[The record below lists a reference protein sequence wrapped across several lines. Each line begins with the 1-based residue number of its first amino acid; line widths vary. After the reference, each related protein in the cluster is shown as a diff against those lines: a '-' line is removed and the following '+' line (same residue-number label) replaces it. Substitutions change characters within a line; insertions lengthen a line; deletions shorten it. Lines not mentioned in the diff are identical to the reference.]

1 MTADIITLYIQIFCI
16 ITFTL
21 YVVYVL
27 AVIPLYKSLPLKI
40 VKIYNSV
47 MFDFAIFM
55 AILMVFYVLNYLIFH
70 IKHSLFISIELMI
83 TLSSGVLLLAAVAA
97 MYVYVPYMLDN
108 FENLVEEFFKFNNF
122 TITKESASDLFI
134 FSIQF
139 MAKTALPIFALLFVL
154 AIGINA
160 YQVGFYIS
168 TKAIEPKFNKLNFF
182 ANFMKTFFNKRK
194 VVELIKSLLKIFVL
208 TAYAWY
214 LVHNEIDTIVRMT
227 DADYRDLMVYLGHLV
242 FDVAIRIAALV
253 LVIGIA
259 DYAYQKW
266 QHNEDLKMT
275 KQEIKEEYK
284 QMEGDPIVKN
294 RIRQA
299 QRDAA
304 RQRMMEEVPKSDVV
318 ITNPTHYAVAIRY
331 DMDVDR
337 APKVVAKGQRL
348 MALKIKE
355 IARASGVKIVEDPPL
370 ARTLYNSVEVDEEIP
385 ETLYKTLAQILM
397 TLDKF
402 RKR

>member
-1 MTADIITLYIQIFCI
+1 MAENKDG
-16 ITFTL
+16 
-21 YVVYVL
+21 
-27 AVIPLYKSLPLKI
+27 AEKSEEATSKKKEDARKEGN
-40 VKIYNSV
+40 VAKS
-47 MFDFAIFM
+47 MD
-55 AILMVFYVLNYLIFH
+55 
-70 IKHSLFISIELMI
+70 
-83 TLSSGVLLLAAVAA
+83 LSSGVLLVAAVGA
-97 MYVYVPYMLDN
+97 MYAYVPYMLDN
-108 FENLVEEFFKFNNF
+108 FENLVEEFFKFNNY
-122 TITKESASDLFI
+122 TITQDSAADI
-134 FSIQF
+134 FMF
-139 MAKTALPIFALLFVL
+139 MIEFLAKVTLPIFAFLFVI
-154 AIGINA
+154 AMAVNI
-160 YQVGFYIS
+160 YQVGFHIS

-194 VVELIKSLLKIFVL
+194 VVELIKSLIKIFVL
-208 TAYAWY
+208 GIYAWF
-214 LVHNEIDTIVRMT
+214 LVADELDTIVRMT
-227 DADYRDLMVYLGHLV
+227 DADYRDQMVYLGHLV
-242 FDVAIRIAALV
+242 FDVSIRIAVLV
-253 LVIGIA
+253 LVIGFA

-275 KQEIKEEYK
+275 KQELKEEYK

-331 DMDVDR
+331 DIQVDS

-355 IARASGVKIVEDPPL
+355 IAKASGVKIVEDPPL

-385 ETLYKTLAQILM
+385 ENLYKALAQILM

-402 RKR
+402 RR

>member
-1 MTADIITLYIQIFCI
+1 MAENQDG
-16 ITFTL
+16 
-21 YVVYVL
+21 
-27 AVIPLYKSLPLKI
+27 AEKSEEATSKKKEDARKEGN
-40 VKIYNSV
+40 VAKS
-47 MFDFAIFM
+47 MD
-55 AILMVFYVLNYLIFH
+55 
-70 IKHSLFISIELMI
+70 
-83 TLSSGVLLLAAVAA
+83 LSSGVLLVASVGI
-97 MYVYVPYMLDN
+97 MYVYLPYMLEN
-108 FENLVEEFFKFNNF
+108 FEFLMRGFFQFNEFS
-122 TITKESASDLFI
+122 ITEDSIKDLFMFLLQ
-134 FSIQF
+134 FS
-139 MAKTALPIFALLFVL
+139 AKVVLPFFALLFVL
-154 AIGINA
+154 AVGINA
-160 YQVGFYIS
+160 YQVGFYVS
-168 TKAIEPKFNKLNFF
+168 TKALEPKFDKLNFF

-194 VVELIKSLLKIFVL
+194 LVELIKSLLKIFVL
-208 TAYAWY
+208 SAYAWY
-214 LVHNEIDTIVRMT
+214 LVQSEVDILAKMT
-227 DADYRDLMVYLGHLV
+227 DAEYQDQMIYLAKLIFNV
-242 FDVAIRIAALV
+242 SIRIAILV
-253 LVIGIA
+253 LLIGLA

-266 QHNEDLKMT
+266 QHNQDIKMT
-275 KQEIKEEYK
+275 KQEVKEEYK

-304 RQRMMEEVPKSDVV
+304 RKRMMDEVPKSDVV

-385 ETLYKTLAQILM
+385 ENLYKTLAQILM

-402 RKR
+402 RRR

>member
-1 MTADIITLYIQIFCI
+1 M
-16 ITFTL
+16 
-21 YVVYVL
+21 
-27 AVIPLYKSLPLKI
+27 
-40 VKIYNSV
+40 
-47 MFDFAIFM
+47 
-55 AILMVFYVLNYLIFH
+55 
-70 IKHSLFISIELMI
+70 
-83 TLSSGVLLLAAVAA
+83 
-97 MYVYVPYMLDN
+97 
-108 FENLVEEFFKFNNF
+108 
-122 TITKESASDLFI
+122 
-134 FSIQF
+134 
-139 MAKTALPIFALLFVL
+139 
-154 AIGINA
+154 
-160 YQVGFYIS
+160 
-168 TKAIEPKFNKLNFF
+168 
-182 ANFMKTFFNKRK
+182 
-194 VVELIKSLLKIFVL
+194 

-214 LVHNEIDTIVRMT
+214 LVHNELDTIVRMT

-275 KQEIKEEYK
+275 KQEVKEEYK

-337 APKVVAKGQRL
+337 APKVVAK
-348 MALKIKE
+348 
-355 IARASGVKIVEDPPL
+355 VVEDPPL

-385 ETLYKTLAQILM
+385 ETLYKALAQILM

-402 RKR
+402 RRN

>member
-1 MTADIITLYIQIFCI
+1 MAENQDG
-16 ITFTL
+16 
-21 YVVYVL
+21 
-27 AVIPLYKSLPLKI
+27 AEKSEEATSKKKEDARKEGN
-40 VKIYNSV
+40 VAKS
-47 MFDFAIFM
+47 MD
-55 AILMVFYVLNYLIFH
+55 
-70 IKHSLFISIELMI
+70 
-83 TLSSGVLLLAAVAA
+83 LSSGVLLVAAVAA

-122 TITKESASDLFI
+122 TITKESAADLFL
-134 FSIQF
+134 FSLQF
-139 MAKTALPIFALLFVL
+139 MAKVTLPIFALLFVL

-208 TAYAWY
+208 TAS
-214 LVHNEIDTIVRMT
+214 
-227 DADYRDLMVYLGHLV
+227 DYRDLMVYLGHLV

-275 KQEIKEEYK
+275 KQEVKEEYK

-318 ITNPTHYAVAIRY
+318 ITNPTHYAVAVRY

-337 APKVVAKGQRL
+337 APKVTAKGQRL

-385 ETLYKTLAQILM
+385 ETLYKALAQILM

-402 RKR
+402 RRK

>member
-1 MTADIITLYIQIFCI
+1 MIEF
-16 ITFTL
+16 
-21 YVVYVL
+21 L
-27 AVIPLYKSLPLKI
+27 AKV
-40 VKIYNSV
+40 
-47 MFDFAIFM
+47 
-55 AILMVFYVLNYLIFH
+55 
-70 IKHSLFISIELMI
+70 
-83 TLSSGVLLLAAVAA
+83 T
-97 MYVYVPYMLDN
+97 
-108 FENLVEEFFKFNNF
+108 
-122 TITKESASDLFI
+122 
-134 FSIQF
+134 
-139 MAKTALPIFALLFVL
+139 LPIFAFLFVI
-154 AIGINA
+154 AMAVNI
-160 YQVGFYIS
+160 YQVGFHIS

-194 VVELIKSLLKIFVL
+194 VVELIKSLIKIFVL
-208 TAYAWY
+208 GIYAWF
-214 LVHNEIDTIVRMT
+214 LVADELDTIVRMT
-227 DADYRDLMVYLGHLV
+227 DADYRDQMVYLGHLV
-242 FDVAIRIAALV
+242 FDVSIRIAVLV
-253 LVIGIA
+253 LVIGFA

-275 KQEIKEEYK
+275 KQELKEEYK

-331 DMDVDR
+331 DIQVDS

-355 IARASGVKIVEDPPL
+355 IAKASGVKIVEDPPL

-385 ETLYKTLAQILM
+385 ENLYKALAQILM

-402 RKR
+402 RR

>member
-1 MTADIITLYIQIFCI
+1 MAENQDGAEKSEEATAKKKDDARKDGN
-16 ITFTL
+16 
-21 YVVYVL
+21 V
-27 AVIPLYKSLPLKI
+27 AKS
-40 VKIYNSV
+40 
-47 MFDFAIFM
+47 MDF
-55 AILMVFYVLNYLIFH
+55 
-70 IKHSLFISIELMI
+70 
-83 TLSSGVLLLAAVAA
+83 SSGIMLVAAIAA
-97 MYVYVPYMLDN
+97 MYLYVPYMLDN
-108 FENLVEEFFKFNNF
+108 FEDLVEEFFKFNNF
-122 TITKESASDLFI
+122 TVTQDSAVDIFLFLI
-134 FSIQF
+134 EFT
-139 MAKTALPIFALLFVL
+139 AKVTLPIFALLFVL
-154 AIGINA
+154 AIAINA
-160 YQVGFYIS
+160 YQVGFMIS
-168 TKAIEPKFNKLNFF
+168 TKAIEPKFDKLNFF

-194 VVELIKSLLKIFVL
+194 IVELIKSILKIFVL

-214 LVHNEIDTIVRMT
+214 LVQEELTTIVRMT
-227 DADYRDLMVYLGHLV
+227 DADYRDQMVYLGHLV
-242 FDVAIRIAALV
+242 FDVSIRVAVLV

-275 KQEIKEEYK
+275 KQEVKEEYK

-318 ITNPTHYAVAIRY
+318 VTNPTHYAVAIRY
-331 DMDVDR
+331 DMEVDR

-355 IARASGVKIVEDPPL
+355 IAKASGVKIVEDPPL
-370 ARTLYNSVEVDEEIP
+370 ARTLYNSCEVDEEIP
-385 ETLYKTLAQILM
+385 ENLYKALAQILM

-402 RKR
+402 RRR